1 MDDRARRII
10 DTAIELAE
18 RDGYAAVRLREV
30 AARAEVALGTV
41 YKRFASKEEILVAAM
56 AQEAERLLARFAEVP
71 PGETAEAR
79 VVAFYQGATDAF
91 LRRPKLARAILRAM
105 GAGEGM
111 TARVASIHALT
122 TALLMGA
129 ITGEQA
135 QTRNWDSERDKD
147 ARELASIFMQVWFA
161 ALVGWS
167 SGLHDADGV
176 VEQIAKLARRLLP
189 AP

>member
-1 MDDRARRII
+1 MDERARRII

-30 AARAEVALGTV
+30 AAKAEVALGTV

-56 AQEAERLLARFAEVP
+56 AQEAERLLARFNEIP
-71 PGETAEAR
+71 PGDSAAER
-79 VVAFYQGATDAF
+79 VVSFYREATAAF
-91 LRRPKLARAILRAM
+91 LRRPKLGRAILRAI

-129 ITGEQA
+129 ITGERA
-135 QTRNWDSERDKD
+135 QERTWNSERDKD
-147 ARELASIFMQVWFA
+147 AREVASILMQVWFA
-161 ALVGWS
+161 SLVGWA
-167 SGLHDADGV
+167 SGLHDEAGIV
-176 VEQIAKLARRLLP
+176 RQIENVAHRIL
-189 AP
+189 

>member
-30 AARAEVALGTV
+30 AAKAEVALGTV

-56 AQEAERLLARFAEVP
+56 AQEAERLLARFSEVP
-71 PGETAEAR
+71 PGETAAER
-79 VVAFYQGATDAF
+79 VVSFYQGATDAF
-91 LRRPKLARAILRAM
+91 LRRPKLARAILRAIA
-105 GAGEGM
+105 AGEGI

-129 ITGEQA
+129 ITGEKA
-135 QTRNWDSERDKD
+135 QGRKWDSERDKD
-147 ARELASIFMQVWFA
+147 ARELASILMQVWFA
-161 ALVGWS
+161 ALIGWS
-167 SGLHDADGV
+167 SGLHDPEGV
-176 VEQIAKLARRLLP
+176 VDQVANAARRLL
-189 AP
+189 

>member
-56 AQEAERLLARFAEVP
+56 AQEAERLLARFTEVP
-71 PGETAEAR
+71 AGDTAQER
-79 VVAFYQGATDAF
+79 VVNFYQGATDAF
-91 LRRPKLARAILRAM
+91 LRRPKLARAILRAI
-105 GAGEGM
+105 GAGEGAM
-111 TARVASIHALT
+111 TARIASIHALT

-129 ITGEQA
+129 ITGEKA
-135 QTRNWDSERDKD
+135 QTRRWDSERDKE

-161 ALVGWS
+161 ALVGWA
-167 SGLHDADGV
+167 SGLHDAQGV
-176 VEQIAKLARRLLP
+176 VDQVAKVARRVL
-189 AP
+189 